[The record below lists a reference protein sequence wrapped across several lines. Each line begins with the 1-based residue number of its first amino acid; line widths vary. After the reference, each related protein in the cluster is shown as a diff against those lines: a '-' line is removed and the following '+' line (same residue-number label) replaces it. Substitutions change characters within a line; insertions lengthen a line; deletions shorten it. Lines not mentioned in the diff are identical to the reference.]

1 MTRMQAPIRE
11 RIPSVLAQ
19 FAQESGYDL
28 QYYQPGATDR
38 RAELA
43 ENKQVDAVS
52 GCTDRE
58 AVSGAEQVTLFQAEI
73 DGQTVTYSLIF
84 TDSAPEDF
92 VQALRSYL
100 SGVTQPEW
108 TGGYAAVCFPKPAV
122 RFPAACLH
130 RAGPYGLPAAGSTD
144 IVCTPVPQAAC
155 GRLNAFVPLIR
166 KPVWIPWNTCSAVFL
181 PLFMTKTVCF
191 TMLFIFIW
199 ISDTSSGSEGTWP
212 PLQCGATRLP
222 FSGHVSVPAALLLR
236 RQMLVLLL

>member
-1 MTRMQAPIRE
+1 MSAGGLIYIAGNPDLYPLEYYDPDAGTYQGT
-11 RIPSVLAQ
+11 IPSVLAQ

-100 SGVTQPEW
+100 CGVTHPEW
-108 TGGYAAVCFPKPAV
+108 TGA
-122 RFPAACLH
+122 
-130 RAGPYGLPAAGSTD
+130 
-144 IVCTPVPQAAC
+144 
-155 GRLNAFVPLIR
+155 
-166 KPVWIPWNTCSAVFL
+166 
-181 PLFMTKTVCF
+181 
-191 TMLFIFIW
+191 ML
-199 ISDTSSGSEGTWP
+199 
-212 PLQCGATRLP
+212 
-222 FSGHVSVPAALLLR
+222 
-236 RQMLVLLL
+236 